1 MAGTGIGGTITL
13 ANSGVTTE
21 GPVSGAAE
29 VVVEFFGAEGV
40 SVDDVHETVSA
51 AIAKSAAKFRLRPR
65 MISFLL
71 LGLGLGLV

>member
-1 MAGTGIGGTITL
+1 MGGAITL

-21 GPVSGAAE
+21 GPVSGAVE

-51 AIAKSAAKFRLRPR
+51 AIPKSTAKFR
-65 MISFLL
+65 
-71 LGLGLGLV
+71 